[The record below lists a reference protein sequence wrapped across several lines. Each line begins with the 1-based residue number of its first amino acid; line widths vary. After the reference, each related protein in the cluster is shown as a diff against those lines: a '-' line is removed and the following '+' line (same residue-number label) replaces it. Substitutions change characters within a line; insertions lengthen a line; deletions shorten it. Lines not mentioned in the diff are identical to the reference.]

1 MQLGRLHYLTRTLLV
16 KETYDL
22 SASVFCITSLVNFF
36 LYILF
41 VVVTFVFCS
50 PYCVSSYSLLNRCSF
65 VLGQGW
71 VGWRNDTRNGQPIEI
86 KFEFDKVRE
95 FTSVHI
101 FCNNQF
107 TRDVQVSTE
116 KCTCH

>member
-1 MQLGRLHYLTRTLLV
+1 M
-16 KETYDL
+16 
-22 SASVFCITSLVNFF
+22 
-36 LYILF
+36 LF
-41 VVVTFVFCS
+41 VFTFGLCS
-50 PYCVSSYSLLNRCSF
+50 FYRTISSSCLSQYLF

-71 VGWRNDTRNGQPIEI
+71 VGWKNDTRNGQPIEI

-107 TRDVQVSTE
+107 TRDVQVSAE
-116 KCTCH
+116 

>member
-1 MQLGRLHYLTRTLLV
+1 MHLCLMHYLSHIFTV
-16 KETYDL
+16 NEKKDL
-22 SASVFCITSLVNFF
+22 SGYGFCITSSVNT
-36 LYILF
+36 LLF
-41 VVVTFVFCS
+41 VFFYLWS
-50 PYCVSSYSLLNRCSF
+50 HLYLFLS

-71 VGWRNDTRNGQPIEI
+71 IGWRNDTRNGQPIEI

-116 KCTCH
+116 YLTSG